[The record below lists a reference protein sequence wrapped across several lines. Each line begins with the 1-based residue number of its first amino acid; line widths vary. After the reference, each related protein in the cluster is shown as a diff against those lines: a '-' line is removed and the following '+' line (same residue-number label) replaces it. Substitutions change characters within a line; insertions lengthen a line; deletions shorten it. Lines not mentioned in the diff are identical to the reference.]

1 MTKIFKGCK
10 TTGKVRLMYLED
22 KTQQKMYDLCI

>member
-10 TTGKVRLMYLED
+10 ATGKGRLMNLED
-22 KTQQKMYDLCI
+22 KTQQKMNDLCI